1 MKKLTSVIL
10 IFIATIFIING
21 NNANIDEMIRIRVIA
36 NSNSKYDQKLKMSV
50 SNELSKNLYNLLK
63 DETNINNART
73 LIKNNL
79 SNIDDTVNKLL
90 KDERYSYNIN
100 YGMNEF
106 PKKEYN
112 GTIYKEGKYESL
124 LVTLG
129 QGKGDNWWCILFPPL
144 CLLDATK
151 EEENNENIEY
161 KSFFKEIIDKIF

>member
-1 MKKLTSVIL
+1 MKKLISVIL

-36 NSNSKYDQKLKMSV
+36 NSNSEYDQKLKMSV

-90 KDERYSYNIN
+90 K
-100 YGMNEF
+100 
-106 PKKEYN
+106 
-112 GTIYKEGKYESL
+112 
-124 LVTLG
+124 
-129 QGKGDNWWCILFPPL
+129 
-144 CLLDATK
+144 
-151 EEENNENIEY
+151 NEN
-161 KSFFKEIIDKIF
+161 FRN